1 MSAYDPLTPFDWNKS
16 LTKCCCCSQ
25 RFWKSPHFSMDTT
38 MEQKRMGI
46 NMMPCSSGT
55 DMCDGCDAVI
65 SSTGIATISKL
76 SLKDT
81 EAHARL

>member
-1 MSAYDPLTPFDWNKS
+1 
-16 LTKCCCCSQ
+16 
-25 RFWKSPHFSMDTT
+25 

-81 EAHARL
+81 EAQLGFDEEVIQHDSHWLET